1 MALENPSTA
10 RDPRSSSILIS
21 RPQGSG
27 ADGCGGAGGLRGGY
41 QKDDAMVK
49 NAPRSKTGLWL
60 VKNTR
65 RGRLKNPTS
74 EMVLLMPEKSI
85 NGAMPATV
93 KITDSR

>member
-1 MALENPSTA
+1 MQTA
-10 RDPRSSSILIS
+10 VVAPVVSA
-21 RPQGSG
+21 
-27 ADGCGGAGGLRGGY
+27 ADTR
-41 QKDDAMVK
+41 KTMAMVK